1 MKAREAT
8 KRYRL
13 SKWAETIQERTSSGE
28 RVEEFCIRK
37 GISKY
42 QYFYWLRKLRS
53 AAGEQLTELEP
64 AQTKLAVR
72 GFAEV
77 KVAEPSSSY
86 SAVGNNQICI
96 ETGYCRLTAGSGYP
110 ADALVTLLSEVIKP

>member
-13 SKWAETIQERTSSGE
+13 SKWAETIHERTASGE
-28 RVEEFCIRK
+28 KVEEFCLRK

-42 QYFYWLRKLRS
+42 QYFYWLRKLRA
-53 AAGEQLTELEP
+53 AAGEQLTEQKPE
-64 AQTKLAVR
+64 QTKLTVR

-77 KVAEPSSSY
+77 KVAEPASQY
-86 SAVGNNQICI
+86 STVGNNQICI

-110 ADALVTLLSEVIKP
+110 ADALVTLLREVIKP